1 MRKHVFVLAFA
12 FVALAS
18 PRASAEDSSASYAP
32 QIAAMDGS
40 AVLLGALFQ
49 NPIAFAGA
57 YALGAP
63 IIHWAHRNAAE
74 GFESLA
80 LRIVVPV
87 VGAFALRAAAHDD
100 DAAAWGAVGGA
111 LFVTTFDMAVL
122 ARAPQRTFVNIAGT
136 F

>member
-1 MRKHVFVLAFA
+1 
-12 FVALAS
+12 
-18 PRASAEDSSASYAP
+18 
-32 QIAAMDGS
+32 MDGS

-63 IIHWAHRNAAE
+63 IIHWAHRNAVE